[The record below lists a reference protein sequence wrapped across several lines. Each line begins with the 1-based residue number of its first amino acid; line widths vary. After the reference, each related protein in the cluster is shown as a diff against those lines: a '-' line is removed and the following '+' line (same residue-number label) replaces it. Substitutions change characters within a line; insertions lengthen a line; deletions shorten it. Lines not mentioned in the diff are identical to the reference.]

1 MSAGMFNSKYLPE
14 LADADLLR
22 SLSYI
27 GGRWTGAADSAT
39 FKVNNPADNSA
50 LGEVASLS
58 SIDSKA
64 AVNAAHHAFGEWSSR
79 LPQARSAVI
88 RRWFELIIAHK
99 EDLAHIMTLEQGKP
113 ISESRGEIDYA
124 ASFVEF
130 YAEEAKRPNIE
141 SVTSHL
147 PDAEVEVWREPVGMA
162 ALVTP
167 WNFPCAM
174 LTRKAAAA
182 LAAGCTVVAH
192 PSAETPYSAL
202 ALAELAERA
211 GFPAG
216 VFNVVTGDAAT
227 VVGVDV
233 SDHMLAESA
242 SNCVQRK
249 VENVSFVKSDDD
261 LTQLQGSF
269 DLVHSCLVLQHI
281 PTKRGMKLIEALLRH
296 LQPGGVV
303 AIQFYYRCDAP
314 KWIRAL
320 VKLRYKLPIANMV
333 RNILRGQSWREPAMQ
348 LHTYSLEEITSKL
361 KAVGANSIYLHPFA
375 YGEFQSVALYAQKA
389 KESNA

>member
-1 MSAGMFNSKYLPE
+1 MSTDTDWDKWGETDPYFGVLSSDEYRAGNLSEEHRAKFFDSGSDYIDRM
-14 LADADLLR
+14 LATVREHL
-22 SLSYI
+22 
-27 GGRWTGAADSAT
+27 DSD
-39 FKVNNPADNSA
+39 FEPVSA
-50 LGEVASLS
+50 LDFGCGVGRLVIPLANVA
-58 SIDSKA
+58 
-64 AVNAAHHAFGEWSSR
+64 
-79 LPQARSAVI
+79 
-88 RRWFELIIAHK
+88 
-99 EDLAHIMTLEQGKP
+99 T
-113 ISESRGEIDYA
+113 
-124 ASFVEF
+124 
-130 YAEEAKRPNIE
+130 
-141 SVTSHL
+141 
-147 PDAEVEVWREPVGMA
+147 
-162 ALVTP
+162 
-167 WNFPCAM
+167 
-174 LTRKAAAA
+174 
-182 LAAGCTVVAH
+182 
-192 PSAETPYSAL
+192 
-202 ALAELAERA
+202 
-211 GFPAG
+211 
-216 VFNVVTGDAAT
+216 T

-269 DLVHSCLVLQHI
+269 DLIHSCLVLQHI
-281 PTKRGMKLIEALLRH
+281 PTKRGMKLIEALLCH

-333 RNILRGQSWREPAMQ
+333 RNILRGQPWREPAMQ